1 MPLVGDPAAAT
12 VNVVPR
18 DYVVDAIAYLS
29 AQDSSVGR
37 VFQLADPDPMTVRE
51 LLDELAKDTGHHIVC
66 VPLPLAVA
74 KAALRFVPGV
84 AAFMVSLRPQM
95 QAFRSQSRFRHR
107 LRTAHGATI
116 HFDLTCVALAED
128 SCVGSRLL
136 CPSCSQVRQRQHA
149 GCACTQWDHSEAV
162 A

>member
-1 MPLVGDPAAAT
+1 MIQWILRQPRGFSIMPLVGDPDAAT

-37 VFQLADPDPMTVRE
+37 VFQLADPAPMTVRE
-51 LLDELAKDTGHHIVC
+51 LLDELAKDTGHRIVC

-84 AAFMVSLRPQM
+84 AAFMVSLP
-95 QAFRSQSRFRHR
+95 H
-107 LRTAHGATI
+107 
-116 HFDLTCVALAED
+116 
-128 SCVGSRLL
+128 
-136 CPSCSQVRQRQHA
+136 
-149 GCACTQWDHSEAV
+149 
-162 A
+162 